1 MLNQVASPEMDQE
14 TGSLLEVAD
23 VVVREVLEVLVVTA
37 VFQEGIPVEMVVF
50 QEGIRAV
57 DCREGITVEV
67 VVFLEGIPEVVVF
80 LEDILEAVAF
90 QGVSLL
96 AHQDTE

>member
-23 VVVREVLEVLVVTA
+23 VVVREVLEVLVVT
-37 VFQEGIPVEMVVF
+37 
-50 QEGIRAV
+50 
-57 DCREGITVEV
+57 

>member
-23 VVVREVLEVLVVTA
+23 VVVREVFEVMVVT
-37 VFQEGIPVEMVVF
+37 VVF
-50 QEGIRAV
+50 QEGIR
-57 DCREGITVEV
+57 EV

>member
-23 VVVREVLEVLVVTA
+23 VVVREVLEVLVVT
-37 VFQEGIPVEMVVF
+37 VVF
-50 QEGIRAV
+50 Q
-57 DCREGITVEV
+57 
-67 VVFLEGIPEVVVF
+67 EGIPEVVVF